1 MAKQD
6 KETYESYARDS
17 FDTPPVGPVGV
28 HRGARSVG
36 ARTLPYLI
44 VLIVAALAG
53 ALAWGVMTGEFSK
66 FVSGAFPNS
75 STSVSAGGQSGS
87 SSNDSNDSTDSSKKD
102 SSSDSSSDGTDSSSS
117 SSDQKSESTDGS
129 TSSDGSSSS
138 DGTDSS
144 DQKSDSTDQNSTD
157 QNTSSTDQNAQTANK
172 ATSVRVVNAA
182 GINGYAAQKAG
193 VLTDAGYTNVQAA
206 NPTGDN
212 LPDSTVVWY
221 QNETDLATAQDVATK
236 LGIANVQQVTGI
248 DVPVVV
254 VLRN

>member
-75 STSVSAGGQSGS
+75 STTSSTTAGGQSGS
-87 SSNDSNDSTDSSKKD
+87 G
-102 SSSDSSSDGTDSSSS
+102 SSDASGSTSSGSSSDGTGSSSQDDQSASGSSSS
-117 SSDQKSESTDGS
+117 SGS
-129 TSSDGSSSS
+129 NSSGQSSDSS
-138 DGTDSS
+138 DSS
-144 DQKSDSTDQNSTD
+144 DQGSSDQNSSD
-157 QNTSSTDQNAQTANK
+157 QNSSGQSSDSSDQGTQTVNK

-182 GINGYAAQKAG
+182 GINGYAAEKAG
-193 VLTDAGYTNVQAA
+193 VLTSAGYTSVTAA
-206 NPTGDN
+206 NPTTDN
-212 LPDSTVVWY
+212 LPSSTVVWY
-221 QNETDLATAQDVATK
+221 QNETDLATAQDVASQ
-236 LGIANVQQVTGI
+236 LGISDVQQATGI